1 MIAAC
6 FSCVNNNV
14 KVEKLLLRIL
24 YNSVGSP
31 SIPGA
36 LLDFS
41 CEIVY
46 KTSSSH
52 ISVSNWGTVN
62 RDESIEGSSVSLVL
76 VFNFIKYCSKEQG
89 LISKVF
95 SIIIDKHT
103 PKHKCNQ
110 RERYRKRGPWRTGLY
125 HLPSRN

>member
-1 MIAAC
+1 MLRMLLK
-6 FSCVNNNV
+6 NNV
-14 KVEKLLLRIL
+14 KVDIKLLLRIF

-52 ISVSNWGTVN
+52 ISVPNWGTVN

-76 VFNFIKYCSKEQG
+76 VFNFNNIVAKSKG
-89 LISKVF
+89 
-95 SIIIDKHT
+95 
-103 PKHKCNQ
+103 
-110 RERYRKRGPWRTGLY
+110 
-125 HLPSRN
+125 

>member
-1 MIAAC
+1 MFRILL
-6 FSCVNNNV
+6 NNNV
-14 KVEKLLLRIL
+14 KVDIKLLPRIL

-46 KTSSSH
+46 KNSFSH

-62 RDESIEGSSVSLVL
+62 RSERIKGSLVQ
-76 VFNFIKYCSKEQG
+76 VFISIKYCSKEQG
-89 LISKVF
+89 LISKVCTSRF
-95 SIIIDKHT
+95 LLQLS
-103 PKHKCNQ
+103 
-110 RERYRKRGPWRTGLY
+110 RTV
-125 HLPSRN
+125 

>member
-1 MIAAC
+1 MLRMLL
-6 FSCVNNNV
+6 NNNV
-14 KVEKLLLRIL
+14 KVDIKLLLRIL

-52 ISVSNWGTVN
+52 ISMSNWGTVN

-76 VFNFIKYCSKEQG
+76 VFNFIKYCSKEGQCTNRP
-89 LISKVF
+89 SKILKF
-95 SIIIDKHT
+95 DHRLFNGAKS
-103 PKHKCNQ
+103 
-110 RERYRKRGPWRTGLY
+110 
-125 HLPSRN
+125 